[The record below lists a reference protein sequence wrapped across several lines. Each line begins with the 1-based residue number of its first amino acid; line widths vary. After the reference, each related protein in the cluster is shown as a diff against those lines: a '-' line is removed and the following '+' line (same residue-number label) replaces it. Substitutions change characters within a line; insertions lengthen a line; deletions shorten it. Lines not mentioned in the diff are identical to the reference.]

1 MRAKVAG
8 WMKRAGVASGGATG
22 ASRRRV
28 RVVVVVIPTISQ
40 YCFGER
46 SLSSA
51 AHRLARRRASSWCR
65 RARSRVISIIN
76 YGIKSIIITV
86 ILAT

>member
-8 WMKRAGVASGGATG
+8 WMNRAGVASGGATG
-22 ASRRRV
+22 VSRRRV
-28 RVVVVVIPTISQ
+28 RVVVVVITIY

-65 RARSRVISIIN
+65 RARSRVISII
-76 YGIKSIIITV
+76 TV